1 MKEKFFVKRT
11 NGYWVGLYH
20 YEGISKVV
28 YNILYDIVKES
39 PYNKYVPEEYL
50 ISKIEIMK
58 ANGTIKYVKNKKR

>member
-1 MKEKFFVKRT
+1 MKEKIFVKRV

-39 PYNKYVPEEYL
+39 PYDKYIPEEYL
-50 ISKIEIMK
+50 LAKIEVMRR
-58 ANGTIKYVKNKKR
+58 NGTIKYLKTKR